1 MDERAKNGEIGEI
14 KEETGGEPLTVE
26 VLQVEVERLT
36 REVERNWQQ
45 FLQTAADLE
54 NYRKHAIR
62 QREEAVALARRT
74 MLGIILSVV
83 DTLDRAVEHT
93 LGHEDVSGEGP
104 SPESI
109 AYGIELARRQVLEA
123 LATMGVRPMETV
135 GRAFDPRVH
144 EAVEGVPAGDRETPG
159 TVVGEVQRGWLLG
172 DDVLRPA
179 RVRVGNWH
187 RGGRSRTQH
196 RADP

>member
-1 MDERAKNGEIGEI
+1 MDERAKNGEI
-14 KEETGGEPLTVE
+14 EEVQA
-26 VLQVEVERLT
+26 LQAEVERLT

-62 QREEAVALARRT
+62 QREEAVAVARRT
-74 MLGIILSVV
+74 MFGIILGVV

-93 LGHEDVSGEGP
+93 LGHEDVSRETL
-104 SPESI
+104 PETI
-109 AYGIELARRQVLEA
+109 AYGIELARRKVLET

-135 GRAFDPRVH
+135 GRPFDPRLH
-144 EAVEGVPAGDRETPG
+144 EAVEGVPARDGAAPG
-159 TVVGEVQRGWLLG
+159 TVVGEVQRGYLLG

-179 RVRVGNWH
+179 RVRVA
-187 RGGRSRTQH
+187 Q
-196 RADP
+196 

>member
-26 VLQVEVERLT
+26 VLQAEVERLT

-109 AYGIELARRQVLEA
+109 AYGIELARRQVLET

-144 EAVEGVPAGDRETPG
+144 EAVEGVPAGDREAPG

-179 RVRVGNWH
+179 RVRVA
-187 RGGRSRTQH
+187 Q
-196 RADP
+196 